1 MKNMKANI
9 LSIVFLFTISAL
21 ALGQQD
27 PEAEQYLNKIAKD
40 LDPGYTIQLDFD
52 YIREDLQDKSSIEGE
67 GILYIFGDKYKLE
80 MEDFIIYFDGEK
92 QYSLN
97 LDIEEVY
104 ISIPDPNDK
113 EFMFSDPI
121 RLLRSYKD
129 EFKYVLMGKSDIQG
143 IAATEIQLNPLE
155 LGGPYS
161 LLKLFVAPSKE
172 LKAIQVRQKAGI
184 LYSMIIKS
192 FKKIDQP
199 ANTFFQFSAI
209 DYPNV
214 DVIDLLN

>member
-1 MKNMKANI
+1 MKAYIISI
-9 LSIVFLFTISAL
+9 LTLFTLSAL
-21 ALGQQD
+21 AFGQQD

-40 LDPGYTIQLDFD
+40 LDPGYTIQLDFYYMRD
-52 YIREDLQDKSSIEGE
+52 DLQDKSIIEGE
-67 GILYIFGDKYKLE
+67 GILYLLGDKYKLE

-92 QYSLN
+92 QFSLN
-97 LDIEEVY
+97 LDVEEVY
-104 ISIPDPNDK
+104 ISIPDPDDQ

-121 RLLRSYKD
+121 RLLRNYKE

-143 IAATEIQLNPLE
+143 ISAMEIQLNPLE

-172 LKAIQVRQKAGI
+172 LKAIQVRQKTGI
-184 LYSMIIKS
+184 LYSMIIKT

-199 ANTFFQFSAI
+199 VDSFFQFSTT